1 MAPDLTFLQSATA
14 VAGIVLGALIS
25 EDAATLGAASL
36 ASAHLLAPVTA
47 ISAAVFGIWIG
58 DLGLYALAFAFGPAM
73 AQSKW
78 FSRRLTPRRLKTAS
92 ALAQNWGAPALAASR
107 FVPGTRLLATVVS
120 GFLKMPLRRFA
131 FVTGACSIV
140 WVVAVF
146 SAVVTLR
153 AHTSSP
159 RLAIAVVACV
169 LAAFGVVASRRTRI
183 VNFFRRWQ
191 RWEFWPAWLFYAP
204 VAGMCAWLAVKYR
217 GIALPALANLNQKH
231 GGIIGE
237 SKREILQQ
245 IEAVAPHQVAES
257 ELLPAGPLSV
267 RLYLARQATESLG
280 LDFPFVLKPDV
291 GQRGAGFRVVRGW
304 AEVKEYLQTVNVP
317 VLLQRYVAQP
327 NEAGIFYYRLPG
339 SMNGAIFA
347 VTDKVFPHVVGN
359 GASTLEEL
367 IDAEPRARLIGYV
380 YKERFGSA
388 IHEVVP
394 AGMPLRLVE
403 AGNHCQGCIF
413 RDGSNLNS
421 PELAARIDEISS
433 SIPGFFIG
441 RYDVRYESVQELRSG
456 QFTIIE
462 LNGAASEATS
472 IYDEKT
478 SVWQAYRTL
487 YRQWELVYRIGA
499 MNRDGGAAGI
509 SPWAVLKEW
518 LSYQQTSAIYPAAD

>member
-1 MAPDLTFLQSATA
+1 MTSDLTFLQSAAA
-14 VAGIVLGALIS
+14 VAGIILGALIS

-36 ASAHLLAPVTA
+36 ASAHLLGPVTA

-58 DLGLYALAFAFGPAM
+58 DIGMYALAFAFGPAL
-73 AQSKW
+73 AQTKW
-78 FSRRLTPRRLKTAS
+78 FSRRLTPQRLKTAS

-140 WVVAVF
+140 WVLAVF
-146 SAVVTLR
+146 SAVVALR

-159 RLAIAVVACV
+159 RLAIGLVACA
-169 LAAFGVVASRRTRI
+169 LTAFGVVASRRTRI

-204 VAGMCAWLAVKYR
+204 VAAMCAWLSVKYR

-245 IEAVAPHQVAES
+245 IEVVAPHQVAQS
-257 ELLPAGPLSV
+257 ELLPTAPLSV
-267 RLYLARQATESLG
+267 RMYLACQTAESLG
-280 LDFPFVLKPDV
+280 LDFPFVLKPNV
-291 GQRGAGFRVVRGW
+291 GQRGAGFRIVHGW
-304 AEVKEYLQTVNVP
+304 AEVKEYLETVNAP

-339 SMNGAIFA
+339 SMNGEIFA
-347 VTDKVFPHVVGN
+347 LTDKIFPHVVGN
-359 GASTLEEL
+359 GTNTLEEL
-367 IDAEPRARLIGYV
+367 IDAEPRARLIGHV
-380 YKERFGSA
+380 YKKRFGPA

-394 AGMPLRLVE
+394 AGMRLRLVE

-413 RDGSNLNS
+413 RDGSHLNS

-441 RYDVRYESVQELRSG
+441 RYDVRYESLQELRRG

-478 SVWQAYRTL
+478 SIWQAYRTL

-499 MNRDGGAAGI
+499 MNRRRGAIGVRLW
-509 SPWAVLKEW
+509 SVLTEW
-518 LSYQQTSAIYPAAD
+518 FSYRRSSAAYPGAD